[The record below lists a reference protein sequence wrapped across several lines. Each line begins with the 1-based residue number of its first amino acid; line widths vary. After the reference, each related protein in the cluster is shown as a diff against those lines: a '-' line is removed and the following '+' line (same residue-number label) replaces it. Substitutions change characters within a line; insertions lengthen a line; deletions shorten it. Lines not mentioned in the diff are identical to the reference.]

1 MRAKDIRNALTI
13 SLGCDSSEL
22 ITDGELEA
30 TTWIGEDPERQFG
43 ALHED
48 LVGEVVD
55 IELIAEAAVE
65 VGGEGVVLRVGGNRV
80 KSLLGTWAI
89 LLAKREPWPFMPA
102 PKAKFL
108 SRPSTIR
115 YSLSRFSPSLN
126 GT

>member
-1 MRAKDIRNALTI
+1 M
-13 SLGCDSSEL
+13 
-22 ITDGELEA
+22 
-30 TTWIGEDPERQFG
+30 
-43 ALHED
+43 
-48 LVGEVVD
+48 
-55 IELIAEAAVE
+55 E
-65 VGGEGVVLRVGGNRV
+65 VGGEDVVLRVGGNRV

-115 YSLSRFSPSLN
+115 YFLSRFSPSLN